1 MKTAQTIS
9 ATSVDDIVLVGNPN
23 VGKSVIFGILTG
35 RYVDVSNYP
44 GTTIEITRGSGK
56 IHKRPVTFIDTP
68 GTNSFIPNSE
78 DERVTRDILLN
89 EPVSMVLQV
98 GDGKN
103 LKRVLF
109 LSLQLAE
116 MGIPFILNLNMMD
129 ELKERGLS
137 VNLEKLEEILGVR
150 VNSTIAIRRVGTE
163 RLYKILDN
171 PAEAKCRVVY
181 PKAIENAIA
190 GVEQILEETPVSKRA
205 MAVMLLAQDGSLQ
218 DWVNKN
224 LNDEKIQKLQEIII
238 ALDRGLNVSANYA
251 ITQTRYKHADEI
263 YDQVIEKK
271 ERSKASVSDLL
282 DYYMTHPFWGIPV
295 LLVVLYIVYEFVGVL
310 GAGILVD
317 FFESTV
323 FGQFINPAA
332 VWVFDQLVPIEFIRD
347 LFVGEYGIV
356 TMALSYGFAIVL
368 PIVGTFFIVFSVL
381 EDSGYLPRLSLMV
394 NRLFRIL
401 GLNGKAVLP
410 MVLGLGCDT
419 MATMSARILE
429 TRKERIIVTLLL
441 ALGVPCSAQ
450 LGVILG
456 MTALLPWQGVL
467 IWFLVVVGTMIA
479 VGALSAKIIPG
490 EKSDFILELP
500 PIRMPVFSNIIVKT
514 LARIEWYLKEVVPL
528 FIVGTVILF
537 IFDRINLLQAIE
549 TVAAPVVQDL
559 LGLPAKATE
568 SFLIGFLR
576 RDYGA
581 AGLFKLANQGLMTKN
596 QMVISIIT
604 ITLFM
609 PCIANFLMIIKE
621 LGTKMAIKMSLFIVP
636 FAFLMGGIVNYFF
649 IILGIEL

>member
-1 MKTAQTIS
+1 MKSSNNDQKYQ
-9 ATSVDDIVLVGNPN
+9 DEIVLIGNPN

-35 RYVDVSNYP
+35 KYVDVSNYP
-44 GTTIEITRGSGK
+44 GTTIEITRGTGK
-56 IHKRPVTFIDTP
+56 IQKRPVTFLDTP
-68 GTNSFIPNSE
+68 GTNSFLPNSE

-89 EPVSMVLQV
+89 QPVSTVLQI

-103 LKRVLF
+103 LKRVLI

-116 MGIPFILNLNMMD
+116 MGVPFILNLNMID
-129 ELKERGLS
+129 ELEERGLS
-137 VNLEKLEEILGVR
+137 VDYEMLEQILGVK
-150 VNSTIAIRRVGTE
+150 VNSTIAIRRVGTD
-163 RLYKILDN
+163 RLSKILDQ
-171 PAEAKCRVVY
+171 PAIGKYDIKY
-181 PKAIENAIA
+181 PNVIEKAILR
-190 GVEQILEETPVSKRA
+190 VEDLLSEPPVSKRA

-218 DWVNKN
+218 NWVNEN
-224 LNDEKIQKLQEIII
+224 LTPDNITELQKII
-238 ALDRGLNVSANYA
+238 LDLEGALNVPASYA
-251 ITQTRYKHADEI
+251 ITETRYRNAEKI
-263 YDQVIEKK
+263 YDQVVEKK
-271 ERSKASVSDLL
+271 ERVHTTFMEKL
-282 DYYMTHPFWGIPV
+282 DHYITHPIWGIPV
-295 LLVVLYIVYEFVGVL
+295 LFLVLFIVYEFVGVF
-310 GAGILVD
+310 GAGTLVD
-317 FFESTV
+317 FFESV
-323 FGQFINPAA
+323 IFGEYINPAA
-332 VWVFDQLVPIEFIRD
+332 IWLFDKIIPVALIRD
-347 LFVGEYGIV
+347 LFVGEYGII

-368 PIVGTFFIVFSVL
+368 PIVGTFFIIFSVL

-394 NRLFRIL
+394 NRFFRIL

-429 TRKERIIVTLLL
+429 TRKERIIVILLL

-456 MTALLPWQGVL
+456 MTALLPWQGIV
-467 IWFLVVVGTMIA
+467 IWFVVVAVVMISVA
-479 VGALSAKIIPG
+479 ALSARIIPG

-500 PIRMPVFSNIIVKT
+500 PIRLPVLSNIIVKT
-514 LARIEWYLKEVVPL
+514 MARIEWYLKEVVPI
-528 FIVGTVILF
+528 FIVGTIILF
-537 IFDRINLLQAIE
+537 IFDKFQLMSAIE
-549 TVAAPVVQDL
+549 SVAAPVVQDL

-581 AGLFKLANQGLMTKN
+581 AGLFNLANQGLLNKN
-596 QMVISIIT
+596 QMVVSIIT

-636 FAFLMGGIVNYFF
+636 FAFLVGGSVNYLFKFF
-649 IILGIEL
+649 GIEL